1 MKNIKTFFSMFR
13 KLVQILDRKQK
24 RQAVFL
30 FFLLLIVSVLEML
43 GVSVIVP
50 FIITMLEPD
59 KIMSNEYVAPII
71 EALSITDYRQMMYL
85 VTGGI
90 ILAYVAKNAFI
101 LSVNYYQSNYRNRLE
116 KDLDVRMLASYMKR
130 PYTFFLNTNSSDILR
145 GINTDI
151 ASVASVVDGYSG
163 ICAEGLTCVIIGVFL
178 ICMNPVMALSL
189 LIVAGATALIIILG
203 FKKRTGKSGELCR
216 EAFSEKFK
224 DINHAVYGI
233 KEITVANK
241 REYFVEQFAKA
252 AQKAADSNT
261 RYLWISKAPSRLL
274 ETAFIGGL
282 LIVVTIAHNRIG
294 NNVTFITQLGA
305 MGIAAVRIL
314 PSISSLTNAMNS
326 LVYLRPSLEAAYE
339 NLIEADN
346 YQKSFEVQKEGDI
359 VRQIEFT
366 DKISVE
372 NVAWRYQKDLPWVL
386 KGVSL
391 EIHRGEAVA
400 LIGESGAGKST
411 LADVLLGLLHPEKG
425 TITVDG
431 TDIYSIP
438 AAWSGIIGYVPQ
450 MVFLTDDTIRNNVAF
465 GVPEEEID
473 DARVWEVLKQAQ
485 MEKVVEGLKDGLA
498 SIVGERGISLSGGQR
513 QRIAIARALYHNPE
527 IMVLDEATSALDSE
541 TEGAIMEAIDILKG
555 RKTLIIIAHRLST
568 IRNCDKIYEITEGKA
583 VLKEHS
589 VVFGE

>member
-282 LIVVTIAHNRIG
+282 LIVVAIAHNRIG

-314 PSISSLTNAMNS
+314 PSIASLTNAMNS

-346 YQKSFEVQKEGDI
+346 YQKSFEVQK
-359 VRQIEFT
+359 
-366 DKISVE
+366 
-372 NVAWRYQKDLPWVL
+372 
-386 KGVSL
+386 
-391 EIHRGEAVA
+391 
-400 LIGESGAGKST
+400 
-411 LADVLLGLLHPEKG
+411 
-425 TITVDG
+425 
-431 TDIYSIP
+431 
-438 AAWSGIIGYVPQ
+438 
-450 MVFLTDDTIRNNVAF
+450 
-465 GVPEEEID
+465 
-473 DARVWEVLKQAQ
+473 
-485 MEKVVEGLKDGLA
+485 
-498 SIVGERGISLSGGQR
+498 
-513 QRIAIARALYHNPE
+513 
-527 IMVLDEATSALDSE
+527 
-541 TEGAIMEAIDILKG
+541 
-555 RKTLIIIAHRLST
+555 
-568 IRNCDKIYEITEGKA
+568 
-583 VLKEHS
+583 
-589 VVFGE
+589 

>member
-1 MKNIKTFFSMFR
+1 M
-13 KLVQILDRKQK
+13 
-24 RQAVFL
+24 
-30 FFLLLIVSVLEML
+30 
-43 GVSVIVP
+43 
-50 FIITMLEPD
+50 
-59 KIMSNEYVAPII
+59 
-71 EALSITDYRQMMYL
+71 
-85 VTGGI
+85 
-90 ILAYVAKNAFI
+90 AF
-101 LSVNYYQSNYRNRLE
+101 
-116 KDLDVRMLASYMKR
+116 
-130 PYTFFLNTNSSDILR
+130 
-145 GINTDI
+145 
-151 ASVASVVDGYSG
+151 
-163 ICAEGLTCVIIGVFL
+163 
-178 ICMNPVMALSL
+178 SL

-282 LIVVTIAHNRIG
+282 LIVVAIAHNRIG

-372 NVAWRYQKDLPWVL
+372 NVAWRYRKDLPWVL

-411 LADVLLGLLHPEKG
+411 LADVLLGLLRPEVG

-431 TDIYSIP
+431 TDIYSVP

-568 IRNCDKIYEITEGKA
+568 IRNCDKIYEITDGKA

-589 VVFGE
+589 AVFGE

>member
-71 EALSITDYRQMMYL
+71 EALSITDYRQLMYL

-90 ILAYVAKNAFI
+90 ILVYTAKNAFI

-178 ICMNPVMALSL
+178 ICMNPVMAFSL

-282 LIVVTIAHNRIG
+282 LIVVAIAHNRIG

-346 YQKSFEVQKEGDI
+346 YQKSFKVQKEGDI

-366 DKISVE
+366 DKIAVE
-372 NVAWRYQKDLPWVL
+372 NVAWRYRKDLPWVL

-411 LADVLLGLLHPEKG
+411 LADVLLGLLHPEEG

-465 GVPEEEID
+465 GVSEEEID

-555 RKTLIIIAHRLST
+555 KKTLIIIAHRLST

-589 VVFGE
+589 AVFGE

>member
-50 FIITMLEPD
+50 FIITMLEPE
-59 KIMSNEYVAPII
+59 KIMTNEYVTPII

-101 LSVNYYQSNYRNRLE
+101 LSVNYYQSNYRNQLE

-151 ASVASVVDGYSG
+151 ASVASVVDGYSA
-163 ICAEGLTCVIIGVFL
+163 ICAEGLNCVIIGVFL

-282 LIVVTIAHNRIG
+282 LIVVAIAHNRIG

-411 LADVLLGLLHPEKG
+411 LADVLLGLLRPEVG

-431 TDIYSIP
+431 TDIYSVP

-541 TEGAIMEAIDILKG
+541 TESAIMEAIDILKG

-568 IRNCDKIYEITEGKA
+568 IRNCDKIYEITDGKA

-589 VVFGE
+589 AVFGE